1 MYVVTQSLFNDFR
14 KAFAVEDMKEED
26 AFEFFATYCIASKF
40 IKTETVTKELLID
53 TNVGAGGDWGI
64 DSILVMVNGL
74 VITSK
79 EDLTELLKTNPE
91 IRCRIICIQA
101 KTSESFH
108 AADIGK
114 TLSGIE
120 NLLKDV
126 SGEKILPNS
135 NEDIDRYRE
144 IIKCIYENTASFQE
158 LRNPEWL
165 MFYMTPGVYEENND
179 CLSRLKSSTDYITST
194 RLVSVFEPNIVDRY
208 GISDLYSNAKAKIEA
223 NIVVEKK
230 LDLPEVRNVKEA
242 YLLLLPFSEYKKLIL
257 DENNKL
263 RHQAFYENIRDF
275 QGENTVNK
283 GIAETLMKGDL
294 ALFTSM
300 NNGITI
306 ISREIQVT
314 GKYIHLKDYQI
325 VNGCQTSNVLYRH
338 MDVEG
343 IDNLVLSVKLICST
357 DKDIRDS
364 IIVGT
369 NSQTEVHREQLVS
382 LLDAL
387 KYIENYYLAQNSFE
401 KLYFERRSK
410 QYSNGGDSDI
420 HIPASKI
427 ITIAFQIQ
435 SFVAMMM
442 GEPNQVRGYYGQ
454 IVQEFDKVGK
464 KIFTPDANPALYYT
478 SALAGFKMT
487 EAFAQG
493 GIQSKYKKI
502 KFFVLYAFRLICE
515 KEPLP
520 AFNSHKIQEYC
531 DHLCSI
537 LCDPVRCANGFLG
550 ATMLIDLVMDDKKVT
565 DVESLS
571 KRFLHQDLL
580 KKLLEVKKRQKE
592 LMTQN

>member
-1 MYVVTQSLFNDFR
+1 M
-14 KAFAVEDMKEED
+14 
-26 AFEFFATYCIASKF
+26 
-40 IKTETVTKELLID
+40 
-53 TNVGAGGDWGI
+53 GAGGDWGI
-64 DSILVMVNGL
+64 DSILITVNGL

-79 EDLTELLKTNPE
+79 EDLTELMKSNPE
-91 IRCRIICIQA
+91 IKCRIVCIQA
-101 KTSESFH
+101 KTSESFRV
-108 AADIGK
+108 AELGQ

-120 NLLKDV
+120 YLLKDV
-126 SGEKILPNS
+126 SGEGLLPDS

-144 IIKCIYENTASFQE
+144 IIKYIYENTASFQE
-158 LRNPEWL
+158 LKNPEWL
-165 MFYMTPGVYEENND
+165 MFYVTPGIYEEKSD
-179 CLSRLKSSTDYITST
+179 FLSRIKSTSDYIDST
-194 RLVSVFEPNIVDRY
+194 RLASKFEPVIIDRH
-208 GISDLYSNAKAKIEA
+208 GISELYSNAKAKIEA
-223 NIVVEKK
+223 QIVVEKK
-230 LDLPEVRNVKEA
+230 LDLPEVNNVKEA

-275 QGENTVNK
+275 QGDNSVNK
-283 GIAETLMKGDL
+283 GIADTLLKGDL

-338 MDVEG
+338 MDVKG

-387 KYIENYYLAQNSFE
+387 KDIENYYLAQNSFE

-410 QYSNGGDSDI
+410 QYSNGGEGDV

-435 SFVAMMM
+435 SFAAMMM

-454 IVQEFDKVGK
+454 IVQEFDRAGK
-464 KIFTPDANPALYYT
+464 TIFAPDTNPALYYT

-493 GIQSKYKKI
+493 KIFPRYKKI

-520 AFNSHKIQEYC
+520 AFNSHKVQEYC

-537 LCDPVRCANGFLG
+537 LCDPIRCAEGFRG
-550 ATMLIDLVMDDKKVT
+550 AMMLIDLVMNEKKVS

-571 KRFLHQDLL
+571 KRLLHQDLYR
-580 KKLLEVKKRQKE
+580 KLQEVKVRQKE
-592 LMTQN
+592 LNSQDVTRRTM